1 LSKDPSIPQIDE
13 TDYGLLAL
21 VQKDGRAPNT
31 KLAKKLHLSET
42 PCWRRLKR
50 LEDKGII
57 KGYQANLD
65 RRLLG
70 FGVLAFVQI
79 CFAIHTDDSPEKFEE
94 AIQGIPE
101 VLSCHNVTGESDYLL
116 QIVSTDLETY
126 EKLLRRVL
134 RKLPGVTSIKSS
146 FCLREVKAS
155 THLPLTTTGK
165 SGKIENHFNS
175 GEAHHRSEY
184 HSA

>member
-1 LSKDPSIPQIDE
+1 MSKNLSKIKIDE

-21 VQKDGRAPNT
+21 LQKDGRAPNT
-31 KLAKKLHLSET
+31 KLAKKLNLSET
-42 PCWRRLKR
+42 PCWRRLKH
-50 LEDKGII
+50 LEDIGII

-79 CFAIHTDDSPEKFEE
+79 SFAIHTDDSPEKFEE

-116 QIVSTDLETY
+116 QIVSADLETY
-126 EKLLRRVL
+126 EKLLRNVI

-146 FCLREVKAS
+146 FSLREVKAS
-155 THLPLTTTGK
+155 TQLPLVG
-165 SGKIENHFNS
+165 
-175 GEAHHRSEY
+175 AQP
-184 HSA
+184 SAGT